1 MKTFLLTEQP
11 ELARLNAVIE
21 DKLRSQVPLVEEIG
35 EHLIAAGGK
44 RLRPLMTILSARALA
59 AGSTPMPQ
67 IYPLA
72 AVIEFLH
79 TATLLHDD
87 VIDVSNMRRGQPTAN
102 ATWGNAS
109 SVLVGDFLYSRAFQ
123 MLVEIDNNA
132 VMAELANTTN
142 LIAEGEVLQLVQ
154 AGKADT
160 NEQQYLQIIEY
171 KTARLFEAAARC
183 GAILSNAPPSLVD
196 ALARYGHSLGMAF
209 QLMDDYLDYAGD
221 AALMGKNVGDDLAEG
236 KPTLPLI
243 KAMQLAPKAQA
254 EQIRAAIT
262 RKSADELESV
272 SETVRGCG
280 ALHYTLEVAQQ
291 FTTKAQQSLETL
303 ADSDTKR
310 KLLRLAELAVARE
323 A

>member
-1 MKTFLLTEQP
+1 MKTFLLTVQP
-11 ELARLNAVIE
+11 ELMQLNSVIE

-44 RLRPLMTILSARALA
+44 RLRPLMTILAARALSA
-59 AGSTPMPQ
+59 DSIPPAQ
-67 IYPLA
+67 IYSLA

-87 VIDVSNMRRGQPTAN
+87 VIDVSKLRRGRPTAN

-123 MLVEIDNNA
+123 MLVEIDNSD

-142 LIAEGEVLQLVQ
+142 LIAEGEVLQLVR
-154 AGKADT
+154 AGQADT
-160 NEQQYLQIIEY
+160 TEEQYLQIIEY
-171 KTARLFEAAARC
+171 KTARLFEAATRC
-183 GAILSNAPPSLVD
+183 GALLSNASATQVD
-196 ALARYGHSLGMAF
+196 ALASYGHSLGMAF

-221 AALMGKNVGDDLAEG
+221 AAVMGKNVGDDLAEG

-243 KAMQLAPKAQA
+243 RAMQRATKAEA
-254 EQIRAAIT
+254 EQIRTAIT
-262 RKSADELESV
+262 NQSAQELTSI
-272 SETVRGCG
+272 SETVEKCG
-280 ALHYTLEVAQQ
+280 ALEYTLEVAQRYT
-291 FTTKAQQSLETL
+291 FAAQESIRAL
-303 ADSDTKR
+303 AESDTK
-310 KLLRLAELAVARE
+310 KELLRLAELAVARN